1 MTYCVFINSEEKE
14 TALAKL
20 NDIEEGPELPINSEE
35 VSSEPSTPLATMPT
49 EDNVTSS
56 AVGLPAPTSTS
67 TDEFLWPS
75 IGDLN
80 NRVRRLISTCQRNF
94 KKEEQ
99 KLVQKAKV
107 SFILY

>member
-1 MTYCVFINSEEKE
+1 M
-14 TALAKL
+14 
-20 NDIEEGPELPINSEE
+20 
-35 VSSEPSTPLATMPT
+35 SSEPSTPLTIEENAS
-49 EDNVTSS
+49 NTSITLPISTTS
-56 AVGLPAPTSTS
+56 A
-67 TDEFLWPS
+67 DEYIWPS

-107 SFILY
+107 SNVLVLLNSM

>member
-1 MTYCVFINSEEKE
+1 MFVFYISEEKE
-14 TALAKL
+14 TTVPKF
-20 NDIEEGPELPINSEE
+20 NDVEENVELPINNEE
-35 VSSEPSTPLATMPT
+35 VTSEPSTPLATEENTSAGPT
-49 EDNVTSS
+49 V
-56 AVGLPAPTSTS
+56 APATPASTS
-67 TDEFLWPS
+67 DECVWPS

-107 SFILY
+107 SNNLIILNSN

>member
-1 MTYCVFINSEEKE
+1 MLNFFISEEKE
-14 TALAKL
+14 TPVIKC
-20 NDIEEGPELPINSEE
+20 NDIEESTETPSNTEE
-35 VSSEPSTPLATMPT
+35 ISSEPLTPLPT
-49 EDNVTSS
+49 DDNAKSS
-56 AVGLPAPTSTS
+56 SIIPPTSTS
-67 TDEFLWPS
+67 SDENIWPS

-107 SFILY
+107 SSI